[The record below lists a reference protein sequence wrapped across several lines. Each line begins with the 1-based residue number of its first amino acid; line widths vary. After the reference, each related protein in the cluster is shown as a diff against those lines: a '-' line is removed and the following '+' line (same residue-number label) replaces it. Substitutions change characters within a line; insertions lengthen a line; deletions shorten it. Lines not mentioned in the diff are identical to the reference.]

1 MKISVI
7 IPVKNRAHIIKA
19 TLDSIFLTNYPDLE
33 IIVVDNNSQD
43 KTHEVVKNYTNIKYI
58 KNNNDKER
66 SYSRNLGIKMAKG
79 EFITFLDSDDLLK
92 KEIFDF
98 FINSLRKYKGENF
111 FFINFDYFNENNQ
124 IKNQNLFKKNFC
136 TIEDLVKSNCI
147 SNIGIFIK
155 RELALKNL
163 WDENNKIIGTEDYDF
178 VLRLMLKVNR
188 AILINKTPLALVR
201 LHEGRS
207 VFNDKEKNILKRFFF
222 FKRKIFQNNEFKNLS
237 TLNKKKIISTQCL
250 YTSLLL
256 LNCGDKKKSFFFLIK
271 SIKENSLTIFSKRS
285 IYIIFQLMFKR

>member
-7 IPVKNRAHIIKA
+7 IPVKNRAHTIKA

-43 KTHEVVKNYTNIKYI
+43 KTHEVVKNYRNIKYI
-58 KNNNDKER
+58 KNNYDKER

-98 FINSLRKYKGENF
+98 FVNSLRKYKGENF
-111 FFINFDYFNENNQ
+111 FFINFDYFNENIQ

-136 TIEDLVKSNCI
+136 TIEDLVISNCI

-188 AILINKTPLALVR
+188 AILINKMPLALVR

-222 FKRKIFQNNEFKNLS
+222 FKRKIFEHNEFKNLS
-237 TLNKKKIISTQCL
+237 NLHKKKIISTQCL
-250 YTSLLL
+250 YASLLL
-256 LNCGDKKKSFFFLIK
+256 LSCGDKKKSFFFLIK
-271 SIKENSLTIFSKRS
+271 SIKENSLSIFSKRS